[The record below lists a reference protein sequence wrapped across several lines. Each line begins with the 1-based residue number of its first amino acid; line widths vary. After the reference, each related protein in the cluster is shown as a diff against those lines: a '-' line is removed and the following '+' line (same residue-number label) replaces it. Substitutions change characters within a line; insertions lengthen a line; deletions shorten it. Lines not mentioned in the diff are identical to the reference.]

1 MKYSFAGKTARM
13 IDAYAYQIGDMG
25 ICVDYKT
32 EYGYIKSIIE
42 NEDII
47 GIRVVT
53 DVIEKADLVFYFA
66 FVGLY
71 VVRNKPK
78 M

>member
-1 MKYSFAGKTARM
+1 MNIPLVFILSYFDGQCKPL
-13 IDAYAYQIGDMG
+13 
-25 ICVDYKT
+25 
-32 EYGYIKSIIE
+32 
-42 NEDII
+42 
-47 GIRVVT
+47 T

>member
-1 MKYSFAGKTARM
+1 
-13 IDAYAYQIGDMG
+13 MG

-47 GIRVVT
+47 GIGVVT
-53 DVIEKADLVFYFA
+53 DVIEKA
-66 FVGLY
+66 LY
-71 VVRNKPK
+71 NSD
-78 M
+78 MCDQ